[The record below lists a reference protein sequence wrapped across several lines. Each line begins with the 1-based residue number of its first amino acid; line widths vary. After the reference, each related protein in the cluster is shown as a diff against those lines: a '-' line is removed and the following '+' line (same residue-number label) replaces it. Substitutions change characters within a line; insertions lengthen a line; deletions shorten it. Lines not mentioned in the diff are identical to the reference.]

1 MATPQDR
8 RVIFSSYVIPKESY
22 PTTNLAETTEEGFD
36 VGRASYTDYRIDSNV
51 SKRLGG
57 KGIASIS
64 EAQWND
70 GWTSMFHSKVNW
82 EDLDSDG
89 ASPPGPD
96 VIGNRWEDE
105 YTCWDG
111 TLLVKNANT
120 LTPDSVDDVM
130 KFLYIK
136 NVGTTHNA
144 TVFYGANSATR
155 SAGDMDDS
163 YSTFTSNNTNYNAES
178 SSWDEDYKILI
189 PPGASIC
196 LRGDGANQQC
206 DDIYVSCDDAGAGTE
221 IEYLIAK

>member
-8 RVIFSSYVIPKESY
+8 RIIFSSYVVPKESY
-22 PTTNLAETTEEGFD
+22 PTTNLQEETEEGFD
-36 VGRASYTDYRIDSNV
+36 VGRASYTKDRVDTTVN
-51 SKRLGG
+51 KRLGG

-70 GWTSMFHSKVNW
+70 GWTSMFHPKGGVW

-89 ASPPGPD
+89 TDTD

-120 LTPDSVDDVM
+120 LTPDSVDDAM
-130 KFLYIK
+130 LFLYIK
-136 NVGTTHNA
+136 NVGTTYNA
-144 TVFYGANSATR
+144 TVFYGANSGDRASGTMD
-155 SAGDMDDS
+155 SA
-163 YSTFTSNNTNYNAES
+163 YSTFTSNDTNYNTES
-178 SSWDEDYKILI
+178 DTWDEDYKILI

-196 LRGDGANQQC
+196 LRGDGSNQQC
-206 DDIYVSCDDAGAGTE
+206 DDMYVSCDDAGAGTE